1 MMKKIALCVLLTLTL
16 AGCRSTTISPP
27 RALIAKHATNAID
40 LEEAIKRG
48 VVLAGW
54 KVEQATDR
62 FVVAGFT
69 HGSHYVQVT
78 YTISNNQVI
87 STLSNSKNLRQSD
100 HKIHK
105 HAIGWKKR
113 VDRQVARQI

>member
-1 MMKKIALCVLLTLTL
+1 MKKIALCVLLTLTF

-27 RALIAKHATNAID
+27 RVLIAKHATNAVD
-40 LEEAIKRG
+40 LEAVVKRG

-54 KVEQATDR
+54 QVEQANDR

-69 HGSHYVQVT
+69 HGSNYVQVT
-78 YTISNNQVI
+78 YTISNNQVV
-87 STLSNSKNLRQSD
+87 STLSNSKNLSQSQ